1 MAHMVFSPRED
12 FLLVM
17 MADFGISIWRTGSW
31 EVHAA
36 FTALSKESAQGSVW

>member
-1 MAHMVFSPRED
+1 MVFSPRED

-17 MADFGISIWRTGSW
+17 MVDFGISIWRTGSW